1 MLSMSFEFTD
11 SDEMGQMESNHH
23 DHNARQSRG
32 GNQPKPI
39 NTLDTINS
47 VLLRKTALS
56 KLSR

>member
-1 MLSMSFEFTD
+1 MSFEFTD

-32 GNQPKPI
+32 GNQQKPI